1 MGKTLVIC
9 EKRSVAD
16 DVTRA
21 LGGRFANEETY
32 LEGVDMVVTWAVG
45 HLAELADPEVY
56 DPRYKVWRLDD
67 LPIVP
72 ERFRV
77 VPRTDSAS
85 ARDQLKAIRELVLR
99 ADVERLVN
107 ACDAGR
113 EGELI
118 FAYIVD
124 LAAPP
129 ERPVERAWF
138 SSMTRKAIREAF
150 DHLRPGAELRPLED
164 AARSRSE
171 ADWLVGVNA
180 TRAATVKARAL
191 GGMLTLGR
199 VQTPTLALM
208 VRREQEIE
216 AFQSVPFWIVDAA
229 FEPASGSARYLGR
242 WFRGAESRL
251 PDEAAAVAIADRVRD
266 HSGRVR
272 ELRTR
277 EQRQPAPLLYD
288 LTALQRE
295 AAQWHGFTAQRT
307 LRAAQECYEK
317 ALLTYPRTSSRYL
330 SGDQVDELREI
341 AAHVGRAAIEY
352 LEPAAY
358 VQGLDVLPLE
368 RIVDDAKVTDHHALV
383 PTAEKHDL
391 SALGDDARR
400 IYDMVARR
408 FLAAFFPP
416 AVFESTTVITEVE
429 GETFRSRGR
438 VLVEA
443 GWRAAYGELP
453 SDEARA
459 RDDGGSQDD
468 EGAEQDL
475 PRLREDEHVHCAR
488 VESLARETKPPP
500 RFGEASLLAAMEG
513 AGKLIDDDDLR
524 EAIKD
529 SGLGTPATRAATIE
543 RLIEVGYVVRD
554 GRSLRPTQKG
564 IQVIDL
570 LGEHVLTSPEL
581 TGAWERR
588 LVEMER
594 GAERRQAFMQDVASL
609 AGEIVEFLRELPPER
624 TRFPRRDLGIVCPRC
639 GKGTLIE
646 NRKGYGCSTWKSPE
660 EPGCGFVI
668 WKTIAGKQ
676 ITEEIVRE
684 LVANGRTRELP
695 GFRSRAGK
703 PFRAMLVLDPQAD
716 KPVTLEFKP
725 RRGGGTAALED
736 HREHDPEG
744 QRADGEGDRGA
755 SSIPLPQHVPGGEH
769 QERGGQADP
778 EDVGQTE

>member
-1 MGKTLVIC
+1 VGKTLVIC

-16 DVTRA
+16 DVARA
-21 LGGRFANEETY
+21 LGGRFASEATY
-32 LEGVDMVVTWAVG
+32 LEGDDLVVTWAVG

-56 DPRYKVWRLDD
+56 DERFKRWRMDD

-72 ERFRV
+72 ERFQV
-77 VPRTDSAS
+77 VPRAEGAS
-85 ARDQLKAIRELVLR
+85 AKEQLKAIRKLVQR

-118 FAYIVD
+118 FAYALE
-124 LAAPP
+124 LAAPS
-129 ERPVERAWF
+129 ELPVERAWF
-138 SSMTRKAIREAF
+138 SSMTRTAIRDAF
-150 DHLRPGAELRPLED
+150 AHLRPGDELRPLED

-171 ADWLVGVNA
+171 ADWLVGINA

-191 GGMLTLGR
+191 GGTITLGR

-208 VRREQEIE
+208 VRREKEIE
-216 AFQSVPFWIVDAA
+216 AFEPVEYWIVDAA
-229 FEPASGSARYLGR
+229 FEPAAASARYLGR
-242 WFRGAESRL
+242 WFRGSESRL
-251 PDEAAAVAIADRVRD
+251 PDEASAVAIAERVRD
-266 HSGRVR
+266 RAGHVG

-277 EQRQPAPLLYD
+277 EQRQIAPLLYD

-317 ALLTYPRTSSRYL
+317 AVLTYPRTSSRYL
-330 SGDQVDELREI
+330 SSDQVEGLQEI
-341 AAHVGRAAIEY
+341 AAHVGRASVDYQEA
-352 LEPAAY
+352 AAY
-358 VQGLDVLPLE
+358 VVGLDELPLE
-368 RIVDDAKVTDHHALV
+368 RVIDDAKVTDHHALV
-383 PTAEKHDL
+383 PTNAKHHL
-391 SALGDDARR
+391 PGLGDDARR
-400 IYDMVARR
+400 VYDMVARR

-416 AVFESTTVITEVE
+416 AVFESTTVITEIE
-429 GETFRSRGR
+429 NETFRSRGR
-438 VLVEA
+438 VLIEA

-453 SDEARA
+453 SDDARA
-459 RDDGGSQDD
+459 RDAGDGADD
-468 EGAEQDL
+468 EGAEQEL
-475 PRLREDEHVHCAR
+475 PRLREDEPVHCPRA
-488 VESLARETKPPP
+488 ESQRRETKPPP
-500 RFGEASLLAAMEG
+500 RLGEASLLAAMEG
-513 AGKLIDDDDLR
+513 AGKLIDDDALR

-564 IQVIDL
+564 IQVVDL
-570 LGEHVLTSPEL
+570 LGDHVLTSPEL
-581 TGAWERR
+581 TGAWEKR

-594 GAERRQAFMQDVASL
+594 GTERRELFMRDVAEL
-609 AGEIVEFLRELPPER
+609 AGEIVAFLRELPPER
-624 TRFPRRDLGIVCPRC
+624 TRFPRRDLEIVCPRC

-646 NRKGYGCSTWKSPE
+646 NRKGYGCSTWKSPD

-668 WKTIAGKQ
+668 WKTIAGKP

-703 PFRAMLVLDPQAD
+703 PFRAMLVLDPQD
-716 KPVTLEFKP
+716 EQPVRFEFKRP
-725 RRGGGTAALED
+725 RAGAPALED

-744 QRADGEGDRGA
+744 QRPDGEGGGGA
-755 SSIPLPQHVPGGEH
+755 AAIALPHDVSGSEQ

-778 EDVGQTE
+778 DEVGQAE